1 LGTFKR
7 FLFRRPRILYSG
19 IRGGLVKSKKKSKVK
34 KEEKVE
40 KIPLNRIN
48 KSNEEQLKPKLIFD
62 L

>member
-1 LGTFKR
+1 
-7 FLFRRPRILYSG
+7 
-19 IRGGLVKSKKKSKVK
+19 VKSKKRSKVK

-48 KSNEEQLKPKLIFD
+48 KSDEEQLKPKIIFD